1 MLGLDRWRPGRLSAA
16 YADEGPAPQPVTAL
30 HCGNLID
37 TAAGTVLGAT
47 TIVIEGKRVRA
58 VSDGSA
64 AVPGATE
71 IDLHDQTCLP
81 GVIDSHTHLT
91 DQTRA
96 THCVDQ
102 FHWNIADLYR

>member
-1 MLGLDRWRPGRLSAA
+1 M
-16 YADEGPAPQPVTAL
+16 TAL
-30 HCGNLID
+30 HFGNLID

-91 DQTRA
+91 DQTSA

-102 FHWNIADLYR
+102 FHWDIADLYR